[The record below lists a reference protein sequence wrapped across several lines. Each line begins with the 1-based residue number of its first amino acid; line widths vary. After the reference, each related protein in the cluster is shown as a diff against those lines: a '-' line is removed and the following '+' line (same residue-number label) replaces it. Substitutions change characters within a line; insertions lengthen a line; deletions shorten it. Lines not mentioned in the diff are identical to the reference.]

1 MRRKLFIYAGA
12 ILFSFVVFF
21 VLNANNKAEAGS
33 PCYPSD
39 AGWSSGDP
47 SLTLLELNVAFSIGG
62 ADPSVPSWVVG
73 CFVRQTVGFYRAGS
87 VNVIAITY
95 LNPTEFTVENAGQEF
110 YPTAKT
116 IFYVMPDNPC
126 CHVGISNLE
135 MTHYNTTSANSTITF
150 RSPQPISTGAIGYG
164 TAQLRTHATTVKFN
178 SIPSPG
184 TYNQKYDFTLKLT
197 QCSGKN
203 CSTSTDSGY
212 NYAVFNIK
220 APPKGW
226 LQITKYGPNNDFK
239 GHWPAPNQYFNMCM
253 NYFTEIS
260 GSCTGENS
268 QSALKNLNSGITY
281 TVNLKNFNGKAD
293 TNGWYINY
301 VQRAQGGPIV
311 PDVGFNQ
318 YRFPV
323 YEGQYAWADIH
334 YEKYASQCRD
344 TTFSVAKPKPGEEF
358 TATFN
363 MQNPNGITN
372 WSHGAGVRMK
382 VFIPSQF
389 EILTPAAGA
398 YDDPPEEG
406 LEGFLGNK
414 IHLQIFYPG
423 NVASGSTFTRTLRLK
438 VKDTAAPGSI
448 AKFPR
453 SMIFPPKSPAA
464 NPYGSPFNPGC
475 DSQIEIGY
483 PVFYPWLQTK
493 FGDVSAVELVS
504 GQKYN
509 QPGSR
514 EATYSE
520 KEATNVIMATTGD
533 QQFCSVNL
541 YALGTSPKAYREQC
555 KNGHYT
561 EDQRFGDIDT
571 AINNAWNQNGA
582 GSSPGCNPR
591 YGTQKLTGSTKVGT
605 NLSSCANGT
614 IYQVNS
620 GASLS
625 SLLAGQPSQGRATIW
640 VKGNLT
646 VDRTVIYNY
655 AASYAKPEDIPN
667 LAIYVEGEVIIQS
680 SINQLDAAIIST
692 GKIKT
697 CGSDYSTTASAL
709 TCGSQLVV
717 HGYLFANGGYQ
728 FGRNYY
734 VEASPNTNPAEKI
747 VLTGQSIA
755 FPPPG
760 LDKASLGNN
769 DLKITEEDNPRVK

>member
-268 QSALKNLNSGITY
+268 QSALKNLTSGLTY

-334 YEKYASQCRD
+334 YEKYACDNRASVTSPVKPKVGETFT
-344 TTFSVAKPKPGEEF
+344 TTFKKH
-358 TATFN
+358 
-363 MQNPNGITN
+363 NPNGITD
-372 WSHGAGVRMK
+372 WRIVDGVKMR
-382 VFIPSQF
+382 VRIPPQF
-389 EILTPAAGA
+389 EFVSGPSVSEAPENSLEAAFGFDNKYIDLTGPI
-398 YDDPPEEG
+398 
-406 LEGFLGNK
+406 N
-414 IHLQIFYPG
+414 
-423 NVASGSTFTRTLRLK
+423 SGSDLSRALTFR
-438 VKDTAAPGSI
+438 VKNNAVAGQTYSFATSMV
-448 AKFPR
+448 FP
-453 SMIFPPKSPAA
+453 SKAPAA
-464 NPYGSPFNPGC
+464 NPFGSPFNCSDEPGIEV
-475 DSQIEIGY
+475 SQTIY
-483 PVFYPWLQTK
+483 YPWLQTK
-493 FGDVSAVELVS
+493 YGDVSAADFVS
-504 GQKYN
+504 GQQYN
-509 QPGSR
+509 KPGSR
-514 EATYSE
+514 EETSSE
-520 KEATNVIMATTGD
+520 KEATNVIMATFAD

-541 YALGTSPKAYREQC
+541 YALGRSPKGYREQC

-697 CGSDYSTTASAL
+697 CGSDYSTTASAP

-734 VEASPNTNPAEKI
+734 VEASNTNPAEKI